1 MKEKINFKYNDG
13 GRALVGFKG
22 DTGDCVVRA
31 ICIVSDLPY
40 QQVYD
45 DLTSLTKKWRS
56 ESNSR
61 AAWNAKPKKD
71 SARNGSVK
79 DVYKPYLESLGWSW
93 TPTMFIGSGCKVH
106 LKADELP
113 KGKII
118 CSVSRH
124 LVAVVD
130 GIIQDTYDCSR
141 DGTRCVYGYF
151 TKV

>member
-1 MKEKINFKYNDG
+1 M
-13 GRALVGFKG
+13 
-22 DTGDCVVRA
+22 
-31 ICIVSDLPY
+31 
-40 QQVYD
+40 
-45 DLTSLTKKWRS
+45 

-61 AAWNAKPKKD
+61 AAWNAKPKND
-71 SARNGSVK
+71 SARTGSFK
-79 DVYKPYLESLGWSW
+79 DVYKPYLERLGWTW

-141 DGTRCVYGYF
+141 NGTRCVYGYF